1 MTRRQAV
8 ERLIS
13 VGAASLGM
21 SLPGRGDSTV
31 RLTPLVKDIA
41 VITGDGGNMLTHRS
55 PEGLLLIDSGLLG
68 SLEAVRFTLKEYSP
82 LPVVSL
88 INTHWH
94 SDHTGGNPAF
104 GQGGATIFAHKNCR
118 SRLMTKQYIAFLDR
132 TVPPLPSSGWP
143 QETFETSGTLTHG
156 DETVRYEYM
165 RPAHTDGDITIHL
178 PNANVL
184 HCGDLFFN
192 GMYPFI
198 DYSSGGNLKGM
209 VASAEAIV
217 NKVDNDTTLIP
228 GQGPVA
234 TKQDFQNFYHMMASV
249 HDQFSKMIAHGKTI
263 EEIEAA
269 GVTRPYDDAWGKGML
284 SGSEWLRMLYL
295 GETGNNRPD
304 RLKG

>member
-1 MTRRQAV
+1 
-8 ERLIS
+8 
-13 VGAASLGM
+13 
-21 SLPGRGDSTV
+21 
-31 RLTPLVKDIA
+31 
-41 VITGDGGNMLTHRS
+41 MLTHRS
-55 PEGLLLIDSGLLG
+55 PDGLLLIDSGLRE
-68 SLEAVRFTLKEYSP
+68 SLEAVRFTLKEYST

-104 GQGGATIFAHKNCR
+104 GQGGATIIAHKNCR

-165 RPAHTDGDITIHL
+165 RPAHTDGDITVHL
-178 PNANVL
+178 PNADVL

-192 GMYPFI
+192 GVYPFI
-198 DYSSGGNLKGM
+198 DYSSGGNLHGM
-209 VASAEAIV
+209 VTSAEAILK
-217 NKVDNDTTLIP
+217 KVDNDTTLIP

-234 TKQDFQNFYHMMASV
+234 TKQDFQNFYNMMASV
-249 HDQFSKMIAHGKTI
+249 HQRFSKMIAQGKTL
-263 EEIEAA
+263 EEIQAA
-269 GVTRPYDDAWGKGML
+269 GLTRPYDDAWGKGML

-295 GETGNNRPD
+295 GETGSARSD
-304 RLKG
+304 RLKR

>member
-13 VGAASLGM
+13 IGAASLAISG
-21 SLPGRGDSTV
+21 PGRSDSTV
-31 RLTPLVKDIA
+31 RLTPLVADTA
-41 VITGDGGNMLTHRS
+41 VITGAGGNMLTHRS

-82 LPVVSL
+82 FPVVTL

-104 GQGGATIFAHKNCR
+104 GQAGAAILAHKNCR
-118 SRLMTKQYIAFLDR
+118 ARLMTKQYMAFLDR
-132 TVPPLPSSGWP
+132 TVQPLPSVGWP

-178 PNANVL
+178 PNADVL
-184 HCGDLFFN
+184 HCGDLFSN
-192 GMYPFI
+192 GVYPFV
-198 DYSSGGNLKGM
+198 DYSSGGNFQGM
-209 VASAEAIV
+209 VTSAEAILK
-217 NKVDNDTTLIP
+217 KVDNDTTLVP

-234 TKQDFQNFYHMMASV
+234 TKQDLQNFYSMMASV
-249 HDQFSKMIAHGKTI
+249 HEKFSKMMAQGKTL
-263 EEIEAA
+263 EEIQAA
-269 GVTRPYDDAWGKGML
+269 GITRPYDEAWGKGML
-284 SGSEWLRMLYL
+284 SGSEWLRMFYL
-295 GETGNNRPD
+295 GETGSSRPD
-304 RLKG
+304 QLKK